1 MFIWYVLDDNEIQS
15 MINENILYLD
25 QSDNI
30 LNDAKQFILQY
41 ESNQN
46 NYGTIPNVKKY
57 PILINAWNKLM
68 FKEYSI
74 FSQKLSQYASDLS
87 EDDHKNLK
95 YFHMLEYLLSL
106 RPHQTDL
113 ALKISNLKENDN
125 KIINF
130 ALVPGFY
137 ENTFMGKQMLWINNY
152 EKQNNV
158 FIQSFDYRNNII
170 TQRLIAIIK
179 NNI

>member
-1 MFIWYVLDDNEIQS
+1 
-15 MINENILYLD
+15 
-25 QSDNI
+25 
-30 LNDAKQFILQY
+30 
-41 ESNQN
+41 
-46 NYGTIPNVKKY
+46 
-57 PILINAWNKLM
+57 
-68 FKEYSI
+68 
-74 FSQKLSQYASDLS
+74 
-87 EDDHKNLK
+87 
-95 YFHMLEYLLSL
+95 MLEYLLSL

-152 EKQNNV
+152 EKQNNLL
-158 FIQSFDYRNNII
+158 IQSFDYRNNII
-170 TQRLIAIIK
+170 TQRLINIIK